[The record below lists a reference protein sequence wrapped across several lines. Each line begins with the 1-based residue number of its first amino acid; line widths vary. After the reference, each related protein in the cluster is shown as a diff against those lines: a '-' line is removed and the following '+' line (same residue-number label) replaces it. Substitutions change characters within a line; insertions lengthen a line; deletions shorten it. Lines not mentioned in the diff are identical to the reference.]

1 MANRLVGSD
10 GRVVRRPPAMIA
22 TAMLNTTFRV
32 RNASIIVISGGMIL
46 YHGAV

>member
-1 MANRLVGSD
+1 MALRLAGSD

-22 TAMLNTTFRV
+22 TAMLSSTFRV
-32 RNASIIVISGGMIL
+32 RNASTIVTSGGMML